1 VKIGYMYKMHIYPP
15 KGGNHVHAMEL
26 VQGFVEAGNQVLVV
40 DDPTMPGAENY
51 DSLSSGSLQ
60 ALCDV
65 IDVLYIRIDARY
77 LSEWPAVAECMAIAA
92 GHKPIVWEIN
102 SPANETLA
110 FSWLGG
116 KQAGEEESWV
126 KGIKRWVHAT
136 RKFAGIKREEK
147 LRKELC
153 RNVDAAICVSSAL
166 GRYAREALGINTI
179 EVLPNGGP
187 LISEEEI
194 ARRESLRENPAF
206 TVFYSGS
213 AIYPWQGLDFIAN
226 AALRA
231 QSRAPDIRFVLAV
244 NHRTELLPEGPNVEI
259 REGLNREGIL
269 DSICCA
275 DACVALHPDY
285 PWSPYG
291 FHNSPMKL
299 FEYMA
304 CRTPVVTSNR
314 AQMAEL
320 IKHGESGLLCD
331 DTADGILDQLIRLKD
346 DPGLAANLGR
356 AGWELIQREMSWKHN
371 TEKTLELFQQLIDE
385 NRLTT
390 SEALKEV
397 GN

>member
-1 VKIGYMYKMHIYPP
+1 MKIGYMYNLQAFPP
-15 KGGNHVHAMEL
+15 RGGNHVHALEL
-26 VQGFVEAGNQVLVV
+26 VQGFLEAGHQVLVV

-51 DSLSSGSLQ
+51 DSHSSE
-60 ALCDV
+60 ALRAFCNA

-77 LSEWPAVAECMAIAA
+77 LSEWPALAECMAIVA

-116 KQAGEEESWV
+116 KRAGVGESWL
-126 KGIKRWVHAT
+126 KGIKRRLHAT
-136 RKFAGIKREEK
+136 RKLAGIKREEK

-153 RNVDAAICVSSAL
+153 TNVDAAICVSSAL
-166 GRYAREALGINTI
+166 GRYASQALGIGNVK
-179 EVLPNGGP
+179 VLPNGGP

-194 ARRESLRENPAF
+194 TRRESQRVDNAF

-213 AIYPWQGLDFIAN
+213 AIYPWQGLDFIAKVVV
-226 AALRA
+226 RA

-244 NHRTELLPEGPNVEI
+244 NQRTEYLPAGPNVEI

-304 CRTPVVTSNR
+304 CMTPVVTSNR
-314 AQMAEL
+314 AQMAE
-320 IKHGESGLLCD
+320 IIRHGENGLLCD
-331 DTADGILDQLIRLKD
+331 DTADNILDQLIRLRD
-346 DPGLAANLGR
+346 DPDLAARLGR
-356 AGWELIQREMSWKHN
+356 AGWDLIQQDMSWKHN
-371 TEKTLELFQQLIDE
+371 ANKTLELFQRLTE
-385 NRLTT
+385 NR
-390 SEALKEV
+390 SAIGV
-397 GN
+397 A

>member
-1 VKIGYMYKMHIYPP
+1 MKIGYMYNLQAFPP
-15 KGGNHVHAMEL
+15 RGGNHVHALEL
-26 VQGFVEAGNQVLVV
+26 VQGFLGAGHQVLVV
-40 DDPTMPGAENY
+40 DDPSMPGAENY
-51 DSLSSGSLQ
+51 QSTDPGFLQ
-60 ALCDV
+60 DFCKA

-77 LSEWPAVAECMAIAA
+77 LSDWPSVSECMAMVA
-92 GHKPIVWEIN
+92 GYKPIVWEIN

-116 KQAGEEESWV
+116 KQAGVKESLIKGV
-126 KGIKRWVHAT
+126 KRRLHAF
-136 RKFAGIKREEK
+136 RKLAGIRHEEK

-166 GRYAREALGINTI
+166 GRYARDALAITNVK
-179 EVLPNGGP
+179 VLPNGGP

-194 ARRESLRENPAF
+194 KRRQSAREEKAF

-226 AALRA
+226 AILRA

-244 NHRTELLPEGPNVEI
+244 NQRTESLPAGPNVEI
-259 REGLNREGIL
+259 REGLNRDGIL
-269 DSICCA
+269 DSICCS

-285 PWSPYG
+285 QWSSYG

-304 CRTPVVTSNR
+304 CMTPVVTSNR

-320 IKHGESGLLCD
+320 INHGENGLLCD
-331 DTADGILDQLIRLKD
+331 DSADGILDQLIRLKD
-346 DPGLAANLGR
+346 DPELAARLGR
-356 AGWELIQREMSWKHN
+356 VGWNMIQREMSWKHN
-371 TEKTLELFQQLIDE
+371 SNTTLALFQQLIDE
-385 NRLTT
+385 NRRVA
-390 SEALKEV
+390 SRA
-397 GN
+397 

>member
-1 VKIGYMYKMHIYPP
+1 MKIGYMYNLQAFPP
-15 KGGNHVHAMEL
+15 RGGNHVHALEL
-26 VQGFVEAGNQVLVV
+26 VQGFLEAGHQVLVV

-51 DSLSSGSLQ
+51 DSLSSE
-60 ALCDV
+60 ALRAFCDA

-77 LSEWPAVAECMAIAA
+77 LSEWPAVAECMAMVA

-116 KQAGEEESWV
+116 KRAGVRESWL
-126 KGIKRWVHAT
+126 KGIKRRLHAT
-136 RKFAGIKREEK
+136 RKLAGIKREEK

-153 RNVDAAICVSSAL
+153 TNVDAAICVSSAL
-166 GRYAREALGINTI
+166 GRYASEALGIRNVK
-179 EVLPNGGP
+179 VLPNGGP
-187 LISEEEI
+187 LISQEEI
-194 ARRESLRENPAF
+194 ARRESQRVDDAF

-213 AIYPWQGLDFIAN
+213 AIYPWQGLDFIAKVVV
-226 AALRA
+226 RA

-244 NHRTELLPEGPNVEI
+244 NQRTEYLPAGPNVEI

-304 CRTPVVTSNR
+304 CMTPVVTSDR
-314 AQMAEL
+314 AQMAE
-320 IKHGESGLLCD
+320 IIRHRENGLLCG
-331 DTADGILDQLIRLKD
+331 DTADDILDQLIRLRD
-346 DPGLAANLGR
+346 DPQLAAKLGR
-356 AGWELIQREMSWKHN
+356 AGWDLIQEDMSWKHN
-371 TEKTLELFQQLIDE
+371 ANKSLELFQKLTE
-385 NRLTT
+385 NKR
-390 SEALKEV
+390 AIGV
-397 GN
+397 A